1 MPSAVSRATT
11 GRLCLKAT
19 WGPPLLST
27 ACMGQVE
34 GLKRRPLTAFE
45 AAAAVKPDFATLQLL
60 GGNAGTN
67 LIDVVMGSSLSR

>member
-1 MPSAVSRATT
+1 
-11 GRLCLKAT
+11 
-19 WGPPLLST
+19 
-27 ACMGQVE
+27 MGQVE